1 MNRTEFKEEMRR
13 VIDLLGGA
21 LSEENCALMIAANE
35 ISEYILENLILG
47 KITVGEQISI
57 HECTSDLKTYYN
69 IGKMMYT
76 NKFTDLIWG
85 KYIDEDNCV
94 KCENKEESTRYLFD
108 KKIKKIHSNEI
119 VNGQEYKAFYCGTYE
134 MFCKVMETPVSD
146 NETTDNAIYKEK
158 ASKLREI
165 LCNVYPSANAAST
178 NTDEY
183 KYMTMARF
191 DFCTEENRHM
201 FMTKLMKRYL

>member
-1 MNRTEFKEEMRR
+1 
-13 VIDLLGGA
+13 
-21 LSEENCALMIAANE
+21 
-35 ISEYILENLILG
+35 
-47 KITVGEQISI
+47 
-57 HECTSDLKTYYN
+57 
-69 IGKMMYT
+69 
-76 NKFTDLIWG
+76 
-85 KYIDEDNCV
+85 
-94 KCENKEESTRYLFD
+94 
-108 KKIKKIHSNEI
+108 
-119 VNGQEYKAFYCGTYE
+119 

-178 NTDEY
+178 TTDEY

-191 DFCTEENRHM
+191 DFCTEENSHM